1 VIVIR
6 FKLKELLAEKSFQ
19 EDRRV
24 SIDEVSQATEIHRTT
39 LSKLVN
45 KKGYNSTT
53 DIIDKLCAF
62 FNVKIEQVIEY
73 IDEPKQNN

>member
-1 VIVIR
+1 MIR
-6 FKLKELLAEKSFQ
+6 FKLKELLAEKSYQ

-24 SIDEVSQATEIHRTT
+24 SIDEVSQATGIHRTT
-39 LSKLVN
+39 LSKLAN